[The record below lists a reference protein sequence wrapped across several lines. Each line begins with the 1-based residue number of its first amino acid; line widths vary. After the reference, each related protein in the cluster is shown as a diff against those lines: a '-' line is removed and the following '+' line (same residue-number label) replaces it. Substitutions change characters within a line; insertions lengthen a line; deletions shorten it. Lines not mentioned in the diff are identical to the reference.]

1 MIDSDTTMVSVVVV
15 VGEVIFE
22 AVDSGLVDVADA
34 LVDPAVTEEEDPV
47 FEEELGIEDDKLV
60 TGVPVVVVVVGGVSK
75 EN

>member
-1 MIDSDTTMVSVVVV
+1 MVSVVVV